1 VNPIAHGFDLVEI
14 DRLQHSIERFGERF
28 LARVFTR
35 HEREYCQSQ
44 KRCFEHYAARF
55 AAKEAVMKALG
66 TGWRHGLA
74 WTDIEVCSAPSGQPS
89 IRLHRVAA
97 DRAKHLAITAWL
109 VSLSHTKRHAAASVI
124 ALSA

>member
-1 VNPIAHGFDLVEI
+1 MNPIAHGFDLVEI
-14 DRLQHSIERFGERF
+14 DRLRQSIERFGERF
-28 LARVFTR
+28 LARVFTG
-35 HEREYCQSQ
+35 HERDYCQSQ

-74 WTDIEVCSAPSGQPS
+74 WTDIEVRSAPSGQPS
-89 IRLHRVAA
+89 IVLHGVAA
-97 DRAKHLAITAWL
+97 ARAKQLGVADWL
-109 VSLSHTKRHAAASVI
+109 VSLSHTGRSAAASVI